1 MKEMTLAD
9 IQMVSLDIL
18 KDVHRFCV
26 ENDIKYSLCYGTLLG
41 AIRHKG
47 FIPWDDDIDILM
59 PRPDYERFI
68 KTYISERG
76 YSFFAAENNDGNTEV
91 SVPFARVCEM
101 QRTFVDTGILP
112 WVNKKTGVWIDVF
125 PIDGAPDSKE
135 GRQKQIADIVR
146 QNKLLN
152 ILRIKRGYR
161 SIWRAKTIRF
171 QIRLLIKKVLAPFV
185 NTNVL
190 YDYINMCK
198 DYNFGDSSIVV
209 DVACPF
215 YGEREYHHKT
225 VMSGFMLH
233 TFEDSEFYIMTGYD
247 EYLRKIYNDYM
258 QLPPVEKRKTTY
270 TFNTFYWL

>member
-59 PRPDYERFI
+59 PRPDYEHFI

-76 YSFFAAENNDGNTEV
+76 YILFAAENNDGNTEV

-135 GRQKQIADIVR
+135 GRQKQMADIVR

-215 YGEREYHHKT
+215 YGEREFHKKE
-225 VMSGFMLH
+225 VMKGFILH
-233 TFEDSEFYIMTGYD
+233 PFEDSEFYIMTGYD
-247 EYLRKIYNDYM
+247 EYLKNIYRDYM
-258 QLPPVEKRKTTY
+258 QLPPIEKRMTTH